1 MDPTTIPY
9 PLRFGVYDLMKPAYV
24 LLAATAIFASAA
36 CNAEKGATT
45 KTDSGPIESVAAP
58 NGGDWTK
65 MVVRTPEGGF
75 LMGNPKADVKL
86 IEFGSMTCPHCAE
99 FEEKGGEPL
108 ISNYVKSGRV
118 SYEFRNFVRD
128 PFDLTAALI
137 ARCGGPDR
145 FFPVTRAL
153 YTNQREWTGKLQ
165 EVPKEQFEAL
175 QNVGPEKQFTEIA
188 KLAGLVPWAAQRGI
202 PSAKSNVC
210 LADQNEINLLV
221 QMNGDA
227 TSQFPDFSGTPSFVI
242 NGKLLQQTATWDKLE
257 PQLRDALGERG

>member
-1 MDPTTIPY
+1 
-9 PLRFGVYDLMKPAYV
+9 MKPSYFLACAV
-24 LLAATAIFASAA
+24 ALVAIAGCNSKQGDAAT
-36 CNAEKGATT
+36 NAPVDIK
-45 KTDSGPIESVAAP
+45 PIDP
-58 NGGDWTK
+58 PQGGDWSQVITQ
-65 MVVRTPEGGF
+65 TPEGGF

-188 KLAGLVPWAAQRGI
+188 KLAGLVPWAAQRGV

-227 TSQFPDFSGTPSFVI
+227 TSQFPEFSGTPSFVI